1 MAAMVGRR
9 FGKTDDSVDSS
20 DRLEAARRARQEL
33 AQLMSHPFIDD
44 PKYWHERAAEARSI
58 AKLLDDQEAKGHLL
72 AIADEY
78 DQLAEQ
84 MKRRSNNADSVN

>member
-1 MAAMVGRR
+1 MLEHGRL
-9 FGKTDDSVDSS
+9 GGMS
-20 DRLEAARRARQEL
+20 DNDKEL
-33 AQLMSHPFIDD
+33 ALLMSHPFIDD

-72 AIADEY
+72 AIAAEY

>member
-1 MAAMVGRR
+1 
-9 FGKTDDSVDSS
+9 
-20 DRLEAARRARQEL
+20 
-33 AQLMSHPFIDD
+33 MSHPFIDD

-58 AKLLDDQEAKGHLL
+58 AKLLDDREAKGHLL
-72 AIADEY
+72 AIAAEY

>member
-1 MAAMVGRR
+1 MFEHGRLGGISGNDHGRR
-9 FGKTDDSVDSS
+9 
-20 DRLEAARRARQEL
+20 LEGQRQGTCS
-33 AQLMSHPFIDD
+33 LMSHPFIDD

-72 AIADEY
+72 AIAAEY

-84 MKRRSNNADSVN
+84 MKRRSKRSSKHR